1 MEEVKLVREMTDVD
15 EESKKSRDANELM
28 IETHPEGYNS
38 GRTYYLQA
46 ESKAFCQQVV
56 QQLNQYC
63 KEANERAN
71 AQTAFT
77 LAQQHSRK
85 MYRSTIFQN
94 IVAILI
100 IAVCPH
106 KSFECHVFLFFW
118 QFNTIQ
124 HLTIARTPGRILSYA
139 SWTHNTRTMEPLNSI
154 ILLSTSTIFSH

>member
-1 MEEVKLVREMTDVD
+1 MTDVD

-28 IETHPEGYNS
+28 IETNPEGYNS

-56 QQLNQYC
+56 QQLNQNC

-106 KSFECHVFLFFW
+106 KSFECHVFLFSSAIHHHSASHDRVYGAVRLAEFYHMRHGR
-118 QFNTIQ
+118 TIQ
-124 HLTIARTPGRILSYA
+124 ERWNHSIRSFCCQHQLFF
-139 SWTHNTRTMEPLNSI
+139 HNNICR
-154 ILLSTSTIFSH
+154 